1 MHADAH
7 GAGGKLSVLI
17 LTHNEES
24 NIGKCLRSLLPL
36 DPAVYVVDSGSTDKT
51 LDICRSYGATVA
63 RHEWKNHADQFNWG
77 LGHFGLS
84 SGWVMRM
91 DADEEVTPELA
102 QLLREFLRDPPAD
115 VSGVWV
121 RRRVHFMGRWIR
133 HGGYYPTWL
142 LRMFRA
148 GSGRCEQRWMD
159 EHIVVDSGQTIRLF
173 ADIIDDNAKD
183 LTFWTDKH
191 NRYADR
197 EVLDLLA
204 REDAAGP
211 DGARPGGQAGARRWM
226 KTHVYG
232 RVPLF
237 VRPLLYFVYRYFFR
251 LGFLDGR
258 EGLIFHFLQGFW
270 YRFLVDAKLYEYRRG
285 RGRVAQQAAGAPR

>member
-1 MHADAH
+1 MQTDANRSE
-7 GAGGKLSVLI
+7 GKLSVLI

-36 DPAVYVVDSGSTDKT
+36 DPAIYIVDSGSTDAT
-51 LDICRSYGATVA
+51 LDICRSYGAAVV
-63 RHEWKNHADQFNWG
+63 HHDWKSHADQFNWG
-77 LGHFGLS
+77 LDQFAFTT
-84 SGWVMRM
+84 GWIMRM

-102 QLLREFLRDPPAD
+102 RILREFLRQPPAD

-142 LRMFRA
+142 LRVFRA
-148 GSGRCEQRWMD
+148 GLGRCEQRWMD
-159 EHIVVDSGQTIRLF
+159 EHIVVSAGTTIRLP
-173 ADIIDDNAKD
+173 ADIIDDNTKD

-191 NRYADR
+191 NHYADR
-197 EVLDLLA
+197 EVMDLIA
-204 REDAAGP
+204 RENAGGS
-211 DGARPGGQAGARRWM
+211 DSTLPGGQARARRWL
-226 KTHVYG
+226 KYKVYG

-237 VRPLLYFVYRYFFR
+237 VRPLLYFLYRYFLR
-251 LGFLDGR
+251 LGFLDGK

-270 YRFLVDAKLYEYRRG
+270 YRFLVDAKLFEYRRG
-285 RGRVAQQAAGAPR
+285 RGRVSRQVAGAPR